1 MAFVVNDRVKE
12 TTTDTGTTTID
23 LAGAE
28 TGFETFVAGI
38 GSTNQTYYC
47 IQAQGGSAFEI
58 GVGTVTSGSPDT
70 LSRTSVISSSNSDGL
85 VDFGSGTKDVFC
97 TLPASK
103 AVIEDN
109 STNANIAGNLTLGGT
124 VDGVDIATRDAVLT
138 STTTTANA
146 ALPKA
151 GGTMSGN
158 LVLSGANITMSGS
171 ETVDGVDISAR
182 DTVLTN
188 TTTTAN
194 AALPKA
200 GGTMTG
206 DIAHASDF
214 TLDVG
219 GELILDA
226 DGGNVKF
233 RDGGS
238 GIGRLANDSSN
249 LVVQVDGQ
257 DQDILFKGDDGG
269 SAVTALTLDM
279 SEAGKANFNAGA
291 LFGSDVQLNDNTKI
305 EIGSG
310 QDLKL
315 YHDSNDSYISEEGT
329 GKLIIRGSTA
339 VRITNVG
346 GDNMFVG
353 NDGGA
358 AELYH
363 AGTKKAETTSSGLTV
378 TGTLSATTL
387 SGAISGNIS
396 QLTNDSGYVTSSGV
410 TSVATGNGLSGGTIT
425 STGTLT
431 MSGSYSGSFS
441 ATGNLTAY
449 SSDERLKNF
458 KGKIEN
464 ALDKVEQLNGY
475 YYEWNDVAKDIDKD
489 AFKNGMEVGVSAQ
502 EIEKV
507 LPEVVTEAPI
517 VKIHELD
524 TDYKTVYYDKVVP
537 LLIEAIKEL
546 KSQIK
551 ELEENKADTFEY
563 LQKKEQG

>member
-12 TTTDTGTTTID
+12 TTTSTGTGTIN

-38 GSTNQTYYC
+38 GNSNTTYYC

-58 GVGTVTSGSPDT
+58 GVGTVTDASPDT
-70 LSRTSVISSSNSDGL
+70 LSRTAIISSSNGDAA
-85 VDFGSGTKDVFC
+85 VDFGAGTKDVFC

-124 VDGVDIATRDAVLT
+124 VDGVDIAARDAVLT

-171 ETVDGVDISAR
+171 ETVDGVDVSAR
-182 DTVLTN
+182 DSVLTS

-206 DIAHASDF
+206 DLILGDNIKVEIGDATGGDLQLFHDTNNSIIKS
-214 TLDVG
+214 TT
-219 GELILDA
+219 GELQILSD
-226 DGGNVKF
+226 NL
-233 RDGGS
+233 
-238 GIGRLANDSSN
+238 RLKNNANDETLAEFTNGSSN
-249 LVVQVDGQ
+249 KFYFNN
-257 DQDILFKGDDGG
+257 IL
-269 SAVTALTLDM
+269 TAQTA
-279 SEAGKANFNAGA
+279 SNAFQIPA
-291 LFGSDVQLNDNTKI
+291 DNIKL
-305 EIGSG
+305 EIGDG
-310 QDLKL
+310 QDLKI
-315 YHDSNDSYISEEGT
+315 YHDTSDSYISEEGT

-363 AGTKKAETTSSGLTV
+363 AGTKKLETTSSGVTV
-378 TGTLSATTL
+378 SGSINGDPITPQTSTTSAASSDEMIIL
-387 SGAISGNIS
+387 NGSGNVRKITIANAALQGPAGS
-396 QLTNDSGYVTSSGV
+396 PGS
-410 TSVATGNGLSGGTIT
+410 NGSPGPPGPSGTIT
-425 STGTLT
+425 NTSYQMTALGVGTAAGPTGQIR
-431 MSGSYSGSFS
+431 
-441 ATGNLTAY
+441 ATSNITAY
-449 SSDERLKNF
+449 YSDSRLKDF
-458 KGKIEN
+458 EGPIDS
-464 ALDKVEQLNGY
+464 ALDKVKALTGY
-475 YYEWNDVAKDIDKD
+475 YFKENDLARSFGYDNEKRQ
-489 AFKNGMEVGVSAQ
+489 VGVSAQ
-502 EIEKV
+502 EVESV
-507 LPEVVTEAPI
+507 LPEVVTEAPFNS
-517 VKIHELD
+517 
-524 TDYKTVYYDKVVP
+524 DYKSVWYEKLVP

-546 KSQIK
+546 
-551 ELEENKADTFEY
+551 DD
-563 LQKKEQG
+563 KKKDK